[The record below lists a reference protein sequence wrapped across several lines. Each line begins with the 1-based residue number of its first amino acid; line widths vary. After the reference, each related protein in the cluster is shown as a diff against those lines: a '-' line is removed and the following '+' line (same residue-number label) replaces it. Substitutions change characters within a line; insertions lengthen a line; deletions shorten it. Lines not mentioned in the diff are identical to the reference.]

1 MSAASARE
9 VEQLIQK
16 ELDVM
21 MGILDDNM
29 DKLPEGEYLRGM
41 NAIASLYK
49 HKRDTLSRPSPGGG
63 GGGVSMMAPWMT
75 LKEIEETD
83 EDLYDEITEV
93 AEEILLELCGP
104 DTSIHDDEY
113 ALVHCGEELET
124 FRLLLN
130 YKPQEGN
137 VGYETS
143 PLVLHHALHIIM
155 NRLFNDAIN
164 EVEFLRPVRCQCGW
178 RGPLGKLDKHKSN
191 SRHLRWVVAERE
203 RKSAKDLEDER
214 RQVVAR

>member
-63 GGGVSMMAPWMT
+63 GGVAMMAPWMT

-83 EDLYDEITEV
+83 EDLYDEIIGV
-93 AEEILLELCGP
+93 AEKILLELCGP
-104 DTSIHDDEY
+104 DTSIHDYEY
-113 ALVHCGEELET
+113 AIVHCGEESGL

-137 VGYETS
+137 AGYETS
-143 PLVLHHALHIIM
+143 PLVFHHAIYIIM
-155 NRLFNDAIN
+155 NRLFYDMIS
-164 EVEFLRPVRCQCGW
+164 ELEFLRPVRCQCGW
-178 RGPLGKLDKHKSN
+178 RGPQGKFDKHTSN